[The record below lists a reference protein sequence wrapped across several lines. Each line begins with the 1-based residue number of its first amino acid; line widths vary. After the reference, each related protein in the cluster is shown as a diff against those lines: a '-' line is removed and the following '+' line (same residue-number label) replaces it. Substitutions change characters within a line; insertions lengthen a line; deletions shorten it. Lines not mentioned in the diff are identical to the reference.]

1 MVSHAHA
8 ARCWIVIGLEVQL
21 EMSGWRAN
29 GARVLSISRLGLG
42 HAKKKKKKK
51 KRKES
56 AALPITWI

>member
-42 HAKKKKKKK
+42 HAKKKKSR

-56 AALPITWI
+56 VALPITWI